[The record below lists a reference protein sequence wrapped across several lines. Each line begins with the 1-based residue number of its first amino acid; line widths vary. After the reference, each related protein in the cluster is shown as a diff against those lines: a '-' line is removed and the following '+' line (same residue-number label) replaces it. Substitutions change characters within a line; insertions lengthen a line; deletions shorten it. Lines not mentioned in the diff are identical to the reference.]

1 MTTEALP
8 PKTCSIDRMITVEAD
23 IEKVLSGQKK
33 QLPAATDGTPTRVKL
48 WSCAGIDMRSHAST
62 SNRSAN

>member
-23 IEKVLSGQKK
+23 IEKVLSGQKNNYPP
-33 QLPAATDGTPTRVKL
+33 QRTVRRPG
-48 WSCAGIDMRSHAST
+48 
-62 SNRSAN
+62 